1 MVGVHRGVGLLVL
14 ATALVA
20 VGWGAISLRRAGEP
34 GSLLQHVLVLVQTL
48 LIAQVALGLLLL
60 SGDRRTPDRLH
71 YVYGTLALGAVLSP
85 WFYAP
90 ADPRRRL
97 VWFVGTTLVGGALA
111 ARAFLTSS

>member
-1 MVGVHRGVGLLVL
+1 MVGVHRGVGLLVV

-20 VGWGAISLRRAGEP
+20 VGWGALALRRAGEP
-34 GSLLQHVLVLVQTL
+34 GGVLQHVLALVQTL
-48 LIAQVALGLLLL
+48 LIAQVALGLLLV

-90 ADPRRRL
+90 DEPRRRL
-97 VWFVGTTLVGGALA
+97 VWFVWTTLLGGALA
-111 ARAFLTSS
+111 ARAFLTAS